1 MDVQPLEAYEL
12 TIMFFQPGGTVPL
25 FTRVWCKTAKVAD
38 DWKKG
43 ILTQVRTDGFRIAS
57 VQVERKL
64 RPYYVRV

>member
-1 MDVQPLEAYEL
+1 M
-12 TIMFFQPGGTVPL
+12 

-43 ILTQVRTDGFRIAS
+43 ILTQAPRTDGFRIAS

-64 RPYYVRV
+64 RPYYIRLR